1 MIVTLIIPLV
11 VVVLIPLEA
20 IPSVILLPLILCLLL
35 LPSLPCSLRPVHV
48 VGCLIVVETEILRRR
63 DSHSI
68 LLVVVVLPS
77 VIGSSP

>member
-1 MIVTLIIPLV
+1 LIVTLIIPLV

-20 IPSVILLPLILCLLL
+20 IPSIILLPLILCLL

-48 VGCLIVVETEILRRR
+48 VGCLIVVETKILRRR